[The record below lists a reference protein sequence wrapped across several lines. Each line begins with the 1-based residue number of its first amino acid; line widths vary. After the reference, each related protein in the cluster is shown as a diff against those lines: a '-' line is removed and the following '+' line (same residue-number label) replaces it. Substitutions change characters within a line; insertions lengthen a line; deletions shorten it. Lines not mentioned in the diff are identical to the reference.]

1 MKYQNFLKEVEEC
14 EDELDYLDPKTRARE
29 VRKLKKS
36 ARRINDKTTRKLFRV
51 SREYVNNSR

>member
-14 EDELDYLDPKTRARE
+14 EDELDYLDPRTRAKE

-36 ARRINDKTTRKLFRV
+36 AKRINDKTTRKMFKV
-51 SREYVNNSR
+51 SREMTDYNR